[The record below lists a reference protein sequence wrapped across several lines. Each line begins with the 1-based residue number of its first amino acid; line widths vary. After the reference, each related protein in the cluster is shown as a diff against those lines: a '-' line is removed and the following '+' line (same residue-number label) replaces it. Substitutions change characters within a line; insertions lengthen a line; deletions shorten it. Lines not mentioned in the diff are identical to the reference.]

1 MTYLSQDTLLTHIL
15 NTHSQYTFSPPLSTP
30 LNPSVT
36 LSLSPNSNPPQSL
49 SQDTLS
55 AHCTHTVNTHS
66 QYTFSHPSH
75 PLSPLC
81 HPPYHPL
88 SPPPT
93 PLSPPITPLSPPLT
107 PSHPS
112 VTLCQPTGVYDQRF
126 LTNKTLPIHL
136 SIFCVGGFLSMLLIL
151 WFPNNAEALWIG
163 TYGAV
168 YVSSINPPSQP
179 PLPPPPSQPTFS
191 THLLNPPSP
200 PTLTTHLL
208 NPPSQQP
215 PSQPPF
221 TTPHPHNPPSQPTL
235 PPHLLNNHQV

>member
-136 SIFCVGGFLSMLLIL
+136 SIFLTPF
-151 WFPNNAEALWIG
+151 
-163 TYGAV
+163 
-168 YVSSINPPSQP
+168 NPPLTPSTHLTLP
-179 PLPPPPSQPTFS
+179 LTPSNPLPPLCHPLS
-191 THLLNPPSP
+191 TNRRLRS
-200 PTLTTHLL
+200 TI
-208 NPPSQQP
+208 
-215 PSQPPF
+215 
-221 TTPHPHNPPSQPTL
+221 PHQ
-235 PPHLLNNHQV
+235 